1 MFTKR
6 SLRERGLRDSNK
18 SGEQLTLPEIRG
30 KATIEEN
37 EPYPIT
43 ETCFWGGGRGETDR
57 TDHKFQDKSFQTC
70 HLSVTRAAY
79 NPGDKTAT

>member
-43 ETCFWGGGRGETDR
+43 ETCFWGGGRGEIT
-57 TDHKFQDKSFQTC
+57 SFK
-70 HLSVTRAAY
+70 TRAS
-79 NPGDKTAT
+79 KLVISL